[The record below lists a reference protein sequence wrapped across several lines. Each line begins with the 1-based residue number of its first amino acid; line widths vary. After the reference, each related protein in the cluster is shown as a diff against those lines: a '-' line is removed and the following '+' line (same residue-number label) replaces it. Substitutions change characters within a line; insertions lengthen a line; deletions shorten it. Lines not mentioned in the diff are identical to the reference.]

1 MNLKGLPLKF
11 PNPTKVQIEY
21 AKFIELDA
29 VGRRYG
35 KLPAEVLTTMSH
47 RYFAYATSL
56 IRAEGE
62 YNAYLA
68 RKNKQK
74 R

>member
-21 AKFIELDA
+21 AKFLELDS

-35 KLPAEVLTTMSH
+35 KFPAEVLTMSH

-62 YNAYLA
+62 YNAHLA